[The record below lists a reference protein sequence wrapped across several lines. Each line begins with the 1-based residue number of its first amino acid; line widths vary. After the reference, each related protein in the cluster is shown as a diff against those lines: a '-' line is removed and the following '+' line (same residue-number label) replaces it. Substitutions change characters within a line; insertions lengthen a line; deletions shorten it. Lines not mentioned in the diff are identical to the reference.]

1 MMNRIHAI
9 SVALG
14 TAALLAFG
22 AVNFLAGGATSA
34 NTERTV
40 STAQVS
46 APVALSDSAWG

>member
-22 AVNFLAGGATSA
+22 AVNFLAGSATPANAEHAVSA
-34 NTERTV
+34 
-40 STAQVS
+40 AQVS
-46 APVALSDSAWG
+46 GAVALSDSAWG